1 METIFD
7 QETRD
12 KIIARINTL
21 TEGNAAQ
28 WGKMDIRQMLAHCTM
43 YEEMLQGKRKFK
55 RIFLGRLFG
64 KVAMK
69 DIIGDAR
76 PVKRNLP
83 TIPELKVFEPGIN
96 FAAEKKKWIA
106 LLDAYA
112 NFGNQDSEHA
122 FFGKITNQQIG
133 YLSYK
138 HADHHLRQFNS

>member
-7 QETRD
+7 KETRD
-12 KIIARINTL
+12 KVIARINAL
-21 TEGNAAQ
+21 TEDKVAQ
-28 WGKMDIRQMLAHCTM
+28 WGKMDIYQMLRHCTM
-43 YEEMLQGKRKFK
+43 YDEMLQGKRKFK

-69 DIIGDAR
+69 DIIGDAS
-76 PVKRNLP
+76 PIKQNMP
-83 TIPELKVFEPGIN
+83 TIPELKVFAGDID

-106 LLDAYA
+106 LLEAYA
-112 NFGNQDSEHA
+112 SLSDRQSEHA
-122 FFGKITNQQIG
+122 FFGKITGQQVG

>member
-7 QETRD
+7 KETRD
-12 KIIARINTL
+12 KIIGRINTL
-21 TEGNAAQ
+21 AEGSTAQ

-43 YEEMLQGKRKFK
+43 YEEMLQAKRKFK

-64 KVAMK
+64 KMAMK

-76 PVKRNLP
+76 LTKRNLP
-83 TIPELKVFEPGIN
+83 TIPELKVFEPVIN

-106 LLDAYA
+106 LLEAYA
-112 NFGNQDSEHA
+112 NFANDGSEHA

>member
-7 QETRD
+7 KETRD
-12 KIIARINTL
+12 KIIGRINTL
-21 TEGNAAQ
+21 AEGSTAQ

-43 YEEMLQGKRKFK
+43 YEEMLQAKRKFK

-64 KVAMK
+64 KMAMK

-76 PVKRNLP
+76 PTKRNLP
-83 TIPELKVFEPGIN
+83 TIPELKVFEPGID

-106 LLDAYA
+106 LLETYA
-112 NFGNQDSEHA
+112 NFTNDGSEHA